1 MTVREAISFVRNFD
15 HLRIGNGSTVYAEY
29 SYKSDTLHAP
39 ARHRRAWDY
48 QVLYIEQLADPNWL
62 WLEVR
67 EL

>member
-1 MTVREAISFVRNFD
+1 MTVREAISFVRGFD
-15 HLRIGNGSTVYAEY
+15 HLRIGNGSAVYAEY

-39 ARHRRAWDY
+39 AWHRRAWDY

-67 EL
+67 GL